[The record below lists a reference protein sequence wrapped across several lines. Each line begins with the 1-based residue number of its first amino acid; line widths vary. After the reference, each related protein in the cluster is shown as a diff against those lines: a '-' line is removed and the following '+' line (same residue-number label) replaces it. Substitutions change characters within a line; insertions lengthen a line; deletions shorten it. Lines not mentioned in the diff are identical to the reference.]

1 MSAAHAYRDLTG
13 PGGRRGHSSALAL
26 KKVKE
31 YRFRIA
37 RVNLPGP

>member
-1 MSAAHAYRDLTG
+1 MSAVHVYRDFDG

-26 KKVKE
+26 KKLKE